1 MFTED
6 NSYSHH
12 ITNYKDENGSCY
24 TLEWYTD
31 RTEDLILT
39 NVWVKPEYRRKG
51 FGNEILRLAEEAA
64 KLGCFKQLFVKVGYD
79 TWQSVWYKRNGF
91 EFHEYDKYDI
101 NYIWLVKQIKD

>member
-39 NVWVKPEYRRKG
+39 NVWVKPEYRKKG

-91 EFHEYDKYDI
+91 EFHEFDKYDI
-101 NYIWLVKQIKD
+101 NYVWLVKQIKD

>member
-91 EFHEYDKYDI
+91 EFHEFDKYDI
-101 NYIWLVKQIKD
+101 NYAWLVKQIKD

>member
-39 NVWVKPEYRRKG
+39 NVWVKPEYRGKG

-64 KLGCFKQLFVKVGYD
+64 KLGCFKQLFVKVGYA
-79 TWQSVWYKRNGF
+79 TWQSVWYKRHGF
-91 EFHEYDKYDI
+91 EFFETDKYDI
-101 NYIWLVKQIKD
+101 NYVWLVKQIKD

>member
-51 FGNEILRLAEEAA
+51 FGDEILRLAEEAA

-91 EFHEYDKYDI
+91 EFHEFDKYDI
-101 NYIWLVKQIKD
+101 NYVWLVKQIND

>member
-39 NVWVKPEYRRKG
+39 NVWVNPEYRRSG

-101 NYIWLVKQIKD
+101 NYVWLVKQIKD

>member
-39 NVWVKPEYRRKG
+39 NVWVKPEYRGKG

-91 EFHEYDKYDI
+91 EFHECDKYDS
-101 NYIWLVKQIKD
+101 NYVWLVKQIKD

>member
-39 NVWVKPEYRRKG
+39 NVWVKPEYRGNG
-51 FGNEILRLAEEAA
+51 FGNEILKCAEKSAR
-64 KLGCFKQLFVKVGYD
+64 LGCFKRLFVKVAGL
-79 TWQSVWYKRNGF
+79 TWQNEWYGRHGF
-91 EFHEYDKYDI
+91 EFIETDKYDK
-101 NYIWLVKQIKD
+101 NYIWRVKQIND

>member
-12 ITNYKDENGSCY
+12 ITKYKDEYGSCY

-39 NVWVKPEYRRKG
+39 NVWVEPEHRGKG

-64 KLGCFKQLFVKVGYD
+64 KLGCFKQLFVKVAGL
-79 TWQSVWYKRNGF
+79 TWQNDWYRCHGF
-91 EFHEYDKYDI
+91 EFHEYDKYDEG
-101 NYIWLVKQIKD
+101 YIWRVKQIKD

>member
-12 ITNYKDENGSCY
+12 ITKYKDEYGSCY

-39 NVWVKPEYRRKG
+39 NVWVEPEYRKKG

-64 KLGCFKQLFVKVGYD
+64 KLGCFKRLFVKVAGL
-79 TWQSVWYKRNGF
+79 TWQNDWYRRHGF
-91 EFHEYDKYDI
+91 EFHEYDEYDEG
-101 NYIWLVKQIKD
+101 YIWRVKQIKD